1 MSTNAVLIGAILTQ
15 TSTICYNFS
24 VKKMFFVVF
33 LLAVLIFPKI
43 VWAQANTRL
52 EYALAKVTNILD
64 AGEES
69 GRPYQTAEIKLLN
82 GSEKGQTKKIS
93 VGGFIAITENQ
104 TVSLGEFLIV
114 TQEEGNYYLVDKF
127 RAPYLGIIFAIF
139 FLVVFVFGKL
149 KGLSSIL
156 GLFVSLLILIYY
168 MIPRIVAGDNPILI
182 SLIGAFVIA
191 FVSIYLAHGFSKR
204 TTIALVSTL
213 ITLIIA
219 TLASFIFVGLAKLS
233 GAGTEEALFLQ
244 SGLLSGVN
252 LKGLLL
258 GGIIIGS
265 LGVLDDITTAQVA
278 TVDELKKA
286 NKKLDIVELYKR
298 GLSVGREHIA
308 SLVNTLVLAYAG
320 ASFPLLLLF
329 TLNQDIPFWVSI
341 NSEYLAEEVVRTLVG
356 STSLILAVPISTFL
370 AAYLL
375 GGKLK
380 NKGQ

>member
-1 MSTNAVLIGAILTQ
+1 M
-15 TSTICYNFS
+15 
-24 VKKMFFVVF
+24 F